1 MKKKKEDILNS
12 ALKLFFEKGFNE
24 TSIDEI
30 TRLAGISKG
39 SFYTY
44 FQSKEDLLSEV
55 IKAAIEA
62 TRLGFVS
69 LSKEE
74 YLNPIMSLESF
85 FQLNLDLARNYSSN
99 ILTLI
104 REVSFA
110 PIKVRTRVTESF
122 SKVVEEELRKFITL
136 IKGECSDADITVL
149 LGTVIVFWMNLIF
162 NKDVPSIKE
171 LSKKVW
177 FGIGGKAL

>member
-110 PIKVRTRVTESF
+110 PIKV
-122 SKVVEEELRKFITL
+122 
-136 IKGECSDADITVL
+136 
-149 LGTVIVFWMNLIF
+149 
-162 NKDVPSIKE
+162 
-171 LSKKVW
+171 
-177 FGIGGKAL
+177 